1 MGKKPRAL
9 MVASVASMIDQFNM
23 QNIQILL
30 DKGFDVDVACN
41 CKTGNTISNDRVQD
55 MIQRLA
61 KQGVKVTH
69 LPIPRKITDISN
81 IRKSIVE
88 LKKMFAEH
96 SYTLMHCHS
105 PIGSVVARTAAK
117 KYRKNGVKVI
127 YTAHGFH
134 FYKGAPIINWILF
147 YPIERIYSRITDVLI
162 TINKEDFQFAKKHLK
177 AREIR
182 YVPGIGVDTKKFQN
196 IVVDKAAKR
205 SELGIKDSDFMI
217 ISVGE
222 LNKNKNQEIIIRAIA
237 LLKKNNIHY
246 FVAGQGS
253 EKEHLMRIAKELN
266 VNLHLL
272 GYRTDIAELLKI
284 ADVFAFPSYR
294 EGLSVALMEAMASGL
309 PLIASKIRG
318 NVDLVKDGIN
328 GYLVEPN
335 DVCVWGEKIQYL
347 KDNNSEQKIMRK
359 NNQNDMKKYD
369 KNVVKKQLY
378 SIYKEQGIF

>member
-61 KQGVKVTH
+61 KQGVKVTD
-69 LPIPRKITDISN
+69 LPIPRKITDFSN
-81 IRKSIVE
+81 IRKSIIE
-88 LKKMFAEH
+88 LKKIFAEH

-134 FYKGAPIINWILF
+134 FYKGAPVINWILF

-162 TINKEDFQFAKKHLK
+162 TINKEDFQFAQKHLK

-182 YVPGIGVDTKKFQN
+182 YVPGIGVDTQKFQN

-217 ISVGE
+217 VSVGE

-253 EKEHLMRIAKELN
+253 EKDHLAHIAKELN

-284 ADVFAFPSYR
+284 ADAYAFPSYR

-309 PLIASKIRG
+309 PCVVSKIRG
-318 NVDLVKDGIN
+318 NTDLIYPGENGFLCMADDVSAFANAIKKLYKDEILVKRMG
-328 GYLVEPN
+328 
-335 DVCVWGEKIQYL
+335 
-347 KDNNSEQKIMRK
+347 
-359 NNQNDMKKYD
+359 D
-369 KNVVKKQLY
+369 KNYLIMKDYDIDVV
-378 SIYKEQGIF
+378 SNMMSRIYG

>member
-9 MVASVASMIDQFNM
+9 VVASVASMIDQFNM

-81 IRKSIVE
+81 IRKSVVE
-88 LKKMFAEH
+88 LQKMFAEH

-105 PIGSVVARTAAK
+105 PIGSVVARTVAK
-117 KYRKNGVKVI
+117 NYRKNGIKVI

-284 ADVFAFPSYR
+284 ADVYAFPSYR

-318 NVDLVKDGIN
+318 NIDIVKDGIN
-328 GYLVEPN
+328 GYLLDPD
-335 DVCVWGEKIQYL
+335 DVRGWAEKIQCL
-347 KDNNSEQKIMRK
+347 KDDSSKQKIMGQ
-359 NNQNDMKKYD
+359 NNQNSMEKYD
-369 KNVVKKQLY
+369 INTVKKQLY
-378 SIYKEQGIF
+378 SIY

>member
-237 LLKKNNIHY
+237 LLKKSNIHY

-272 GYRTDIAELLKI
+272 GYRTDIAELLKS
-284 ADVFAFPSYR
+284 ADVYAFPSYR

-309 PLIASKIRG
+309 PCVVSKIRG
-318 NVDLVKDGIN
+318 NTDLIYPGEN
-328 GYLVEPN
+328 GYLCMAD
-335 DVCVWGEKIQYL
+335 DVCAFANAIKKLY
-347 KDNNSEQKIMRK
+347 KDEILVKRMG
-359 NNQNDMKKYD
+359 D
-369 KNVVKKQLY
+369 KNYLVMKDYDIGVV
-378 SIYKEQGIF
+378 SNMMSCIYG

>member
-61 KQGVKVTH
+61 KQGVKVTD

-81 IRKSIVE
+81 IRKSIIE
-88 LKKMFAEH
+88 LKKIFAEH

-134 FYKGAPIINWILF
+134 FYKGAPIINWMLF

-162 TINKEDFQFAKKHLK
+162 TINKEDFQFAQKHLK

-217 ISVGE
+217 VSVGE
-222 LNKNKNQEIIIRAIA
+222 LNKNKNQEVIIRAIA

-253 EKEHLMRIAKELN
+253 EKEHLARIAKELN

-284 ADVFAFPSYR
+284 ADAYAFPSYR

-309 PLIASKIRG
+309 PCVVSKIRG
-318 NVDLVKDGIN
+318 NTDLIYPGENGFLCMADDVSAFANAIKKLYNDEILVKRMG
-328 GYLVEPN
+328 
-335 DVCVWGEKIQYL
+335 
-347 KDNNSEQKIMRK
+347 
-359 NNQNDMKKYD
+359 D
-369 KNVVKKQLY
+369 KNYLFMKDYDIDVV
-378 SIYKEQGIF
+378 SNIMSRIYG

>member
-61 KQGVKVTH
+61 KQGVKVTD
-69 LPIPRKITDISN
+69 LPIPRKITDFSN
-81 IRKSIVE
+81 IRKSIIE
-88 LKKMFAEH
+88 LKKIFAEH

-162 TINKEDFQFAKKHLK
+162 TINKEDFQFAQKHLK

-182 YVPGIGVDTKKFQN
+182 YVPGIGVDTQKFQN

-217 ISVGE
+217 VSVGE

-253 EKEHLMRIAKELN
+253 EKDHLAHIAKELN

-284 ADVFAFPSYR
+284 ADAYAFPSYR

-309 PLIASKIRG
+309 PCVVSKIRG
-318 NVDLVKDGIN
+318 NTDLIYPGENGFLCMADDVSAFANAIKKLYKDEILVKRMG
-328 GYLVEPN
+328 
-335 DVCVWGEKIQYL
+335 
-347 KDNNSEQKIMRK
+347 
-359 NNQNDMKKYD
+359 D
-369 KNVVKKQLY
+369 KNYLIMKDYDIDVV
-378 SIYKEQGIF
+378 SNMMSRIYG

>member
-61 KQGVKVTH
+61 KQGVKVTD
-69 LPIPRKITDISN
+69 LPIPRKITDFSN
-81 IRKSIVE
+81 IRKSIIE
-88 LKKMFAEH
+88 LKKIFAEH

-196 IVVDKAAKR
+196 VVVDKEAKR

-217 ISVGE
+217 VSVGE

-246 FVAGQGS
+246 FIAGQGS

-284 ADVFAFPSYR
+284 ADVYAFPSYR

-309 PLIASKIRG
+309 PCVVSKIRG
-318 NVDLVKDGIN
+318 NTDLIYPGENGFLCMADDVSAFANAIKKLYKDEILVKRMG
-328 GYLVEPN
+328 
-335 DVCVWGEKIQYL
+335 
-347 KDNNSEQKIMRK
+347 
-359 NNQNDMKKYD
+359 D
-369 KNVVKKQLY
+369 KNYLIMKDYDIDVV
-378 SIYKEQGIF
+378 SNMMSRIYG

>member
-1 MGKKPRAL
+1 

-61 KQGVKVTH
+61 KQGVKVTD

-81 IRKSIVE
+81 IRKSIIE
-88 LKKMFAEH
+88 LKKIFAEH

-134 FYKGAPIINWILF
+134 FYKGAPIINWMLF

-162 TINKEDFQFAKKHLK
+162 TINKEDFQFAQKHLK

-217 ISVGE
+217 VSVGE
-222 LNKNKNQEIIIRAIA
+222 LNKNKNQEVIIRAIA

-253 EKEHLMRIAKELN
+253 EKEHLARIAKELN

-284 ADVFAFPSYR
+284 ADAYAFPSYR

-309 PLIASKIRG
+309 PCVVSKIRG
-318 NVDLVKDGIN
+318 NTDLIYPGENGFLCMADDVSAFANAIKKLYNDEILVKRMG
-328 GYLVEPN
+328 
-335 DVCVWGEKIQYL
+335 
-347 KDNNSEQKIMRK
+347 
-359 NNQNDMKKYD
+359 D
-369 KNVVKKQLY
+369 KNYLFMKDYDIDVV
-378 SIYKEQGIF
+378 SNIMSRIYG